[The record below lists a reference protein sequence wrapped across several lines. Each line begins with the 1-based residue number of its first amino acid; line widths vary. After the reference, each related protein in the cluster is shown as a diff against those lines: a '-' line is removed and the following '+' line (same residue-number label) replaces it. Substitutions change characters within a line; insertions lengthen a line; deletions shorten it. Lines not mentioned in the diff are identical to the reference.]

1 MPTAQNAP
9 QPHNVVTF
17 MDVAKDIHRQ
27 IQRATAAQNLQL
39 KQELVNNTYPL
50 LMSMLEAADFR
61 LQQLEVAVTEI
72 IQQTSSIVQPDLRE
86 QIDETLNLA
95 QLVANSHPQKDD
107 QSKALVAKLLASLEE
122 TRAALDDVTIEDGE
136 EGDEEGE
143 GGDEEGDEEGEEGD
157 EEGDEEEEETVAAK
171 PKK

>member
-1 MPTAQNAP
+1 MPAQNP

-50 LMSMLEAADFR
+50 LMSMLEASDFR
-61 LQQLEVAVTEI
+61 LQQVELAVTEI
-72 IQQTSSIVQPDLRE
+72 IQQTSSIIQADLRE

-95 QLVANSHPQKDD
+95 QLVANSHPQNDD
-107 QSKALVAKLLASLEE
+107 QSKALVAKLLDSLEE

-136 EGDEEGE
+136 EGGEEEGDE
-143 GGDEEGDEEGEEGD
+143 DDEEGDEDD
-157 EEGDEEEEETVAAK
+157 EDMDEEEEETAAAK